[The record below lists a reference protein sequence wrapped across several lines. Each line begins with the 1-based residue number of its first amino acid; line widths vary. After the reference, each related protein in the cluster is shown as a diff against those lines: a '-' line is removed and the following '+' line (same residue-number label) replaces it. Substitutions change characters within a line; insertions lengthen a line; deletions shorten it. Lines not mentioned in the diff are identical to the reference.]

1 MDEKLIVRIICDRE
15 VGTAFYVAPDT
26 LLTAWHTVSSDK
38 NTGSCVVKDPNEGD
52 LICKVVSMFEDA
64 DVAILKV
71 EGRKSK
77 DFLSLLSHQIKVGEE
92 FGVFGYPDTRKQEG
106 LRIKG
111 YVSQKLHDT
120 TADYRFLTNDVD
132 DSFSYAGMSGAPVF
146 QGDQVVGVVIEQEG
160 NGLNVVSVQ
169 KIKKLGLE
177 KIVHIEQEDNLTEV
191 PDSIAKEVESAH
203 PNYSVIQLLDERLSI
218 IGSKWLL
225 LYGSPGCGKTTL
237 TAGYEPK
244 DENVEVLGRYFFKV
258 PNDQVSRAVR
268 CSESYFVDWI
278 ESVYVTQTGRDIEK
292 LTFEDKVKSITEWLT
307 QVSNVIAERGK
318 RGILIIDGLDELVS
332 EKESRV
338 DDFLS
343 LLPTALPQNVSVVL
357 SCITKEILPASIIEK
372 IGMDDYIEVT
382 PLNMASCESYIQEN
396 SGDWDKPY
404 SFVQAVAL
412 KTEGHPLYMNYLC
425 RYITESFNA
434 TTDEQQLT
442 EWVSSLPSIGGD
454 IRSYY
459 EAVWK
464 KAAPHGVAY
473 EVLALLSQ
481 IRGPIKESQLIG
493 MMRNPNPYEF
503 KSSTKEFRHL
513 MKEKDTDIYEIY
525 HSSFRLFVTG
535 TLSTMINITN
545 DQIASYC
552 EKNPDTTYSIE
563 NHLHHVVNGTNI
575 QKGLSMCN
583 QAWADSCAL
592 NDVSPDLIM
601 QDIKECLS
609 FAVDSNLPVEV
620 VRLMLLA
627 QRIETRC
634 DSIMVDN
641 ATDVANLK
649 IAMGKPEVALKYL
662 VRDNILLV
670 NIDSAITYLRELFE
684 LGYENEAFVLS
695 SAIDAAIRKQIND
708 ITGKKASPYI
718 FLQKGLLIVEGIMA
732 GYEDDSHLQG
742 YFLFLDRL
750 IPESDEQL
758 IQVKNSMRDLIV
770 AYLLSN
776 RLRAGKII
784 NITKYLEKLGVAWD
798 ERFVM
803 LFLRA
808 IALYDDKNTELTIKG
823 HNEAFNDCLRQVEEA
838 LKNHEFTFEG
848 DDLAGLLSTLIDK
861 NIQADIVQKY
871 LKKYNPKPGSFKFRD
886 DNGVDFDDVS
896 VNNYYRESLYQAYA
910 DENMQCPPL
919 NRNYYGDH
927 GWELYVESLVA
938 RTAYINGTA
947 YRKKSAGENNNE
959 LYPLVKEILNHID
972 FSFKERVIW
981 QRSYLLPEKLFTF
994 IYCKLADIFCKFFEN
1009 KLNEFMEHLQGR
1021 MSDQLCLY
1029 REGYCSVLINLIRVF
1044 VNKRKGLTMA
1054 LQLADKAVEYVMYA
1068 VQNRAE
1074 RCSCLLQICL
1084 YYALLNEKEKVK
1096 NVYQEVLN
1104 SSMGPEWYKEAQLEL
1119 INRFKNFGI
1128 GFKDYQIDHM
1138 AAIFEEASGEMT
1150 FQRYVQQQKD
1160 EFVATIATVSSLSD
1174 AISYYKFE
1182 TLPSAE
1188 IIVKNAEDWKV
1199 DMPEKGAGYDLG
1211 TNHLIESSAVCQ
1223 LLTACKDASPYIK
1236 YAISELFWENWDK
1249 MHNDYRYAQ
1258 LHSDIINAIGEEKA
1272 ISDIVPRMAEYYA
1285 HEYNHDGKGDY
1296 LRDLENT
1303 TVPKTVLDEL
1313 EKQLKSLGYTWKR
1326 VVKQH
1331 NIMKETE
1338 SHTESLFDLPSSK
1351 AILERCRKDIVSPI
1365 GSYWYS
1371 LNDFI
1376 TPLVKKSDFDVSV
1389 LLDVIAEHYDT
1400 NVRPSKEQFEK
1411 FSWFKGKQ
1419 DEQDKDEQLIHL
1431 LIWYLVHPDKVVAN
1445 RAYTSVKWLLS
1456 YDERVI
1462 DCLIAEILNPSEV
1475 GLETVSSSILLEVAQ
1490 ENPKVVLEHIEKNN
1504 AESQILDVH
1513 NFSVSRNLY
1522 EIAKVISDKLGDD
1535 DLLIKM
1541 LAIFPKTLPNRGDV
1555 LLDNEDMMFL
1565 EHKIDKLN
1573 NLQVTG
1579 GEFAKRYLEE
1589 EKRMKENGI
1598 VHTLIQSDIYMQRS
1612 FYLNYIPKGRYD
1624 WVMEDL
1630 LNKILYGKVDQKRA
1644 DQVYYA
1650 INGE

>member
-38 NTGSCVVKDPNEGD
+38 NTESCVVKDPNEGD
-52 LICKVVSMFEDA
+52 LLFKVVNILEEA

-77 DFLSLLSHQIKVGEE
+77 DYLPLLSHRIKVGEE
-92 FGVFGYPDTRKQEG
+92 FGLFGYPDIENQEG

-111 YVSQKLHDT
+111 HISQRLHDT
-120 TADYRFLTNDVD
+120 TADFRLLTNDVD
-132 DSFSYAGMSGAPVF
+132 ASYNYAGMSGAPVF

-160 NGLNVVSVQ
+160 NGLNVISVQ
-169 KIKKLGLE
+169 KIEKLGLE

-203 PNYSVIQLLDERLSI
+203 PNYSVIQLLDERLSV

-237 TAGYEPK
+237 SAGYDPEDK
-244 DENVEVLGRYFFKV
+244 NIEALSRFFFKV
-258 PNDQVSRAVR
+258 PNDQVSRSVR

-332 EKESRV
+332 EKENRV
-338 DDFLS
+338 DAFLS
-343 LLPTALPQNVSVVL
+343 LFPTALPQNISVVL

-372 IGMDDYIEVT
+372 IGMDDYIKVT

-404 SFVQAVAL
+404 SFVQAVAF

-425 RYITESFNA
+425 RYITETFNA

-481 IRGPIKESQLIG
+481 IRGPIKELQLIG

-503 KSSTKEFRHL
+503 KSSTKEFQHL

-525 HSSFRLFVTG
+525 HSSFRLFVTEK
-535 TLSTMINITN
+535 LSTIISLTN

-552 EKNPDTTYSIE
+552 EKYPDTTYSIE
-563 NHLHHVVNGTNI
+563 NYLHHVVNGSNI

-670 NIDSAITYLRELFE
+670 GIDSAMIYLRVLFE
-684 LGYENEAFVLS
+684 LGYENEAVVLS

-708 ITGKKASPYI
+708 NLGKESSIDI
-718 FLQKGLLIVEGIMA
+718 FLQKGFLIVEGIMA
-732 GYEDDSHLQG
+732 GYEDISDLQS
-742 YFLFLDRL
+742 YFRFIDQLLPDN
-750 IPESDEQL
+750 DEQA
-758 IQVKNSMRDLIV
+758 IHEKNEILDFIA
-770 AYLLSN
+770 AYKLSN
-776 RLRAGKII
+776 QLRVGRKI
-784 NITKYLEKLGVAWD
+784 NISKYLEISGNGWNKSMM
-798 ERFVM
+798 M
-803 LFLRA
+803 LFLKA
-808 IALYDDKNTELTIKG
+808 LALYDEKDTELTIKG
-823 HNEAFNDCLRQVEEA
+823 HNKAYDDCLRQVEEA

-910 DENMQCPPL
+910 DENMPCPPL

-927 GWELYVESLVA
+927 GWEQYVETLVI
-938 RTAYINGTA
+938 RSAYINGTA
-947 YRKKSAGENNNE
+947 YRKRAAGDNYKE
-959 LYPLVKEILNHID
+959 LYPLVKEILEHID
-972 FSFKERVIW
+972 FTFMERIKW

-994 IYCKLADIFCKFFEN
+994 IYCKLADIFCEFFEN

-1054 LQLADKAVEYVMYA
+1054 HQLADKAVEYVMYA

-1211 TNHLIESSAVCQ
+1211 ANHLIESSAVCQ

-1236 YAISELFWENWDK
+1236 YAISELFWENLDK

-1296 LRDLENT
+1296 LRDLEKT

-1411 FSWFKGKQ
+1411 FRWFKGKQ

-1490 ENPKVVLEHIEKNN
+1490 ENPKVVLEHIKKNN

-1555 LLDNEDMMFL
+1555 LFDNEDMMFL

-1573 NLQVTG
+1573 YLQVTG

-1589 EKRMKENGI
+1589 EKRMKEKGI
-1598 VHTLIQSDIYMQRS
+1598 VHTLIQSDIYIRRS
-1612 FYLNYIPKGRYD
+1612 FYLDYLPKGRYD
-1624 WVMEDL
+1624 RAMEDL
-1630 LNKILYGKVDQKRA
+1630 LNKLLYSKVDQMRA
-1644 DQVYYA
+1644 GQVYYA
-1650 INGE
+1650 INA